1 MAAIVSYAI
10 WSCLG
15 TCTEHRIEQNIDC
28 ALQKTQC
35 MTINN
40 CRGSRILPMKSTT
53 IMTESLCK
61 GGISVSPR
69 QGSNSSE
76 DPHKIWH
83 KLNPN
88 KRGWTLHQVTMY
100 LFYNEFFLLVQV
112 VFEPVP
118 SIRRVGWSDAD
129 TTVVDSNVKP
139 NPHHPPPPTQSSS
152 CIILLTSGCIT
163 PTTCL
168 PGTS

>member
-40 CRGSRILPMKSTT
+40 CRGSRILPMKSTS

-100 LFYNEFFLLVQV
+100 LFYNEFFSFGSTCILTCSKHSESGVKWFRYNCSTKTCTLQV
-112 VFEPVP
+112 VLHLKGLWTCKL
-118 SIRRVGWSDAD
+118 I
-129 TTVVDSNVKP
+129 N
-139 NPHHPPPPTQSSS
+139 SSQLWRGEG
-152 CIILLTSGCIT
+152 I
-163 PTTCL
+163 
-168 PGTS
+168 